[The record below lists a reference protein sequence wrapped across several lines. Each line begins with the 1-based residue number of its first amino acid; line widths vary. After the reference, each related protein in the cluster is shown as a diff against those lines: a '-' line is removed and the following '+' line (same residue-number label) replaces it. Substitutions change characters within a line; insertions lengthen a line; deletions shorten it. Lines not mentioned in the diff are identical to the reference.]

1 MLILIALLVSI
12 IAFSV
17 SPLLS
22 VAAFVVAGV
31 AHAPNSST
39 QFLAV
44 LLGIVACAALI
55 GEGLVQL

>member
-22 VAAFVVAGV
+22 VAAFVVAGIIS
-31 AHAPNSST
+31 APNGPT
-39 QFLAV
+39 LFLVV
-44 LLGIVACAALI
+44 LLGIVAGGAL
-55 GEGLVQL
+55 L